1 MGRGRKKKS
10 QNIKT
15 RLYAKST
22 AQLEKSLEGFEDIPD
37 PKEPFIFNAGAWGA
51 GKDSVPHI
59 INGVPVEDEE
69 KEENQDENTE

>member
-37 PKEPFIFNAGAWGA
+37 PKEPVRFQCRCVG
-51 GKDSVPHI
+51 SR
-59 INGVPVEDEE
+59 ERL
-69 KEENQDENTE
+69 